1 MRPKKQSD
9 SEKYPEVPDPN
20 HTNDLGRRI
29 ASLESSIIEIR
40 KSHLEGHKWFTTV
53 MFTLVAVLL
62 TVLGTVSKTDVR
74 DAIRDMKSESR
85 DSTKDMQATVD
96 FAVSDMDR
104 KFQALSGEAL
114 KRPMLRIFTPNGPLD
129 GKVYEVRNGSAFPPE
144 PLFLANDGDKSTE
157 PLSIRFFSTAEFSSA
172 GFALQSIRSADKDFP
187 VAYYLEMAEIS
198 RRGLGITISAKE
210 TWTLENSLGCSFN
223 PMNTNLINCKMQ
235 VFYGADKPLETR
247 FIVKLIN

>member
-114 KRPMLRIFTPNGPLD
+114 KRHKTTQPRLAPKMKLRKKRSKKARLPLRI
-129 GKVYEVRNGSAFPPE
+129 K
-144 PLFLANDGDKSTE
+144 
-157 PLSIRFFSTAEFSSA
+157 
-172 GFALQSIRSADKDFP
+172 
-187 VAYYLEMAEIS
+187 
-198 RRGLGITISAKE
+198 
-210 TWTLENSLGCSFN
+210 
-223 PMNTNLINCKMQ
+223 
-235 VFYGADKPLETR
+235 
-247 FIVKLIN
+247 